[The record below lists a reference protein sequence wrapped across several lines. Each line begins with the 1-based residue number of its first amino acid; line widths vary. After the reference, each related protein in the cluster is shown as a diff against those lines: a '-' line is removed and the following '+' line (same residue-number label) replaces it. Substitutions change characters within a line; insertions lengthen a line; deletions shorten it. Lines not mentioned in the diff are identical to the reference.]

1 MSSSST
7 KVVPVRTPQRPTAP
21 APAIESPGNWTHP
34 RLREINRRRNRSTF
48 NDKNVRKI
56 AYNIAA
62 LIGLW
67 ILQWVA
73 DQVLSPD
80 SFTRQTKT
88 LLSWAY
94 LALQA
99 LPLLNIGVA
108 CLPLF
113 RTEDNLSDIPL
124 TPGQRKLLGL
134 PPSTTAPIPNA
145 VYSTPPR
152 YSRTPSISGSIASKA
167 SFSGSPLSARG
178 SVNKA
183 AQQHGAGSPYSP
195 AASPLNGKSGFNPSL
210 NSNGRRSSF
219 GSPVPLS
226 NSASLFSEPATPS
239 PSTKKTSVGLNN
251 KWLYEKGRR
260 SSGSWM
266 Q

>member
-80 SFTRQTKT
+80 
-88 LLSWAY
+88 
-94 LALQA
+94 
-99 LPLLNIGVA
+99 
-108 CLPLF
+108 
-113 RTEDNLSDIPL
+113 
-124 TPGQRKLLGL
+124 
-134 PPSTTAPIPNA
+134 
-145 VYSTPPR
+145 
-152 YSRTPSISGSIASKA
+152 SGSIASKA